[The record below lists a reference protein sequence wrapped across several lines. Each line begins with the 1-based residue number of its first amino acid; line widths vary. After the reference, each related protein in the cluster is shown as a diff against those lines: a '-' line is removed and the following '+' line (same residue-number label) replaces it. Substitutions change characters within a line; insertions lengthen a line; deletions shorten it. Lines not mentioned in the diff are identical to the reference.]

1 MEELF
6 NTLPKILSFECDAEI
21 REAIIIAV
29 WKKLMNNFEEKAFAV
44 RLDGDTL
51 VVAVVNEDWKWHLEK
66 LSSEIIFKINSAI
79 QYPAVR
85 RLSFYVDGNMKDGK
99 IPKKPSDKLDSVAL
113 LEHIHSSANLIK
125 DEQLRL
131 QFLNAAAACL
141 IRKRKLENRSK

>member
-21 REAIIIAV
+21 REAIVIAV
-29 WKKLMNNFEEKAFAV
+29 WKKLMDNFGEKAFAV
-44 RLDGDTL
+44 RLEDDTL

-66 LSSEIIFKINSAI
+66 LSSEIIFKINSAV
-79 QYPAVR
+79 QYAAVR
-85 RLSFYVDGNMKDGK
+85 RLSFHVDRNMTGGK
-99 IPKKPSDKLDSVAL
+99 IAKKPSGKLDSKAL
-113 LEHIHSSANLIK
+113 LGNIRSSANLIE

-141 IRKRKLENRSK
+141 IRKEKLENSSG

>member
-21 REAIIIAV
+21 REAIVIAV
-29 WKKLMNNFEEKAFAV
+29 WKKLMNNFGEKAFAL
-44 RLDGDTL
+44 RLEDDTL

-66 LSSEIIFKINSAI
+66 LSSEIIFKINSAV
-79 QYPAVR
+79 QYAAVR
-85 RLSFYVDGNMKDGK
+85 RLSFHVDRNMTGGK
-99 IPKKPSDKLDSVAL
+99 IAKKPSGKLDSKAL
-113 LEHIHSSANLIK
+113 LGNIQSSANLII

-141 IRKRKLENRSK
+141 IRKEKLENSSR